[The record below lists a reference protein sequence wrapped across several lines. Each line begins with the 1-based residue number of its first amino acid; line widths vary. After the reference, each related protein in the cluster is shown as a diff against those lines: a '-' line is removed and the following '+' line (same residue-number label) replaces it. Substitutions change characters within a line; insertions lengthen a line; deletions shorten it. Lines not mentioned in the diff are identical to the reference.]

1 MTGKKDGNE
10 TNRSVDRIA
19 KQGWLSL
26 AFWMSLGLLLESL
39 MAYKAPGYLG
49 DSQRRELFRL
59 AHAHGSALGLLL
71 VVVAI
76 WKRTVETTISR
87 LTTFALRFGA
97 GFLPIGFL
105 TAGIWHP
112 EGDPGLAIWLVPVS
126 ALAFI
131 FGIISL
137 AISKRNSS

>member
-1 MTGKKDGNE
+1 MTEKIDGNE
-10 TNRSVDRIA
+10 TLKTVDRIA
-19 KQGWLSL
+19 KQGWVSL
-26 AFWMSLGLLLESL
+26 AFWMSIGLLLESL
-39 MAYKAPGYLG
+39 MAYKAPDYLN

-76 WKRTVETTISR
+76 WTRTTALSISR
-87 LTTFALRFGA
+87 LAIFALRFGA

-112 EGDPGLAIWLVPVS
+112 EGDPGITIWLVPIS
-126 ALAFI
+126 ALALI

-137 AISKRNSS
+137 VISKRKS